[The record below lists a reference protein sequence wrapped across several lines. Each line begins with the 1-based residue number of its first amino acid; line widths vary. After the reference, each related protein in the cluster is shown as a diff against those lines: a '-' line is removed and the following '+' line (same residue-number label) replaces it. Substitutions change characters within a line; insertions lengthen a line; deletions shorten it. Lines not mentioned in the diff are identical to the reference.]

1 MSKMDNI
8 QNKAGELAADL
19 PRGVMVVAQP
29 AMLSGLSALSDQVKA
44 VACDVEAPLPLA
56 DISTA
61 SIVVIEV
68 DPASRNTLERVD
80 ALRAQLPGIK
90 VIAGLGN
97 VDIATSRQ
105 LLRRGVSDIVAL
117 PFSLDELVTSIVDTA
132 QTIEADADTEQ
143 TLAPFITVIKS
154 IGGAGSTTVL
164 THLAAQMAHDQGDAR
179 ACILDLDLQS
189 GDVSQYLGAS
199 SRQSLLDLLEA
210 GDRLDGDLLKSV
222 ATKAHDLIDV
232 IAPPTDIVPIES
244 VDFEQLMRVI
254 TLARR
259 HYDIVLVDLPAS
271 FTNWSLSTVYAAD
284 MSILVGTLTIPSLR
298 HAKRQL
304 DFLVS
309 MGIAKDTLH
318 VVLNQVEKKLFKSID
333 PNDAEK
339 ALKHPVLTTLSEEEA
354 LLRAAQD
361 QGKLI
366 YAVQKRSK
374 FSKDIMQLSDLVAE
388 HMLEAE

>member
-29 AMLSGLSALSDQVKA
+29 AMLSDLSALASQIKA
-44 VACDVEAPLPLA
+44 IACDVDAALPLA

-164 THLAAQMAHDQGDAR
+164 THLAAQMAHDQGDFGAR
-179 ACILDLDLQS
+179 LCDVQAC
-189 GDVSQYLGAS
+189 
-199 SRQSLLDLLEA
+199 EA
-210 GDRLDGDLLKSV
+210 GTAQLYWSMDDRS
-222 ATKAHDLIDV
+222 
-232 IAPPTDIVPIES
+232 
-244 VDFEQLMRVI
+244 
-254 TLARR
+254 
-259 HYDIVLVDLPAS
+259 
-271 FTNWSLSTVYAAD
+271 
-284 MSILVGTLTIPSLR
+284 
-298 HAKRQL
+298 
-304 DFLVS
+304 
-309 MGIAKDTLH
+309 
-318 VVLNQVEKKLFKSID
+318 
-333 PNDAEK
+333 
-339 ALKHPVLTTLSEEEA
+339 
-354 LLRAAQD
+354 
-361 QGKLI
+361 
-366 YAVQKRSK
+366 
-374 FSKDIMQLSDLVAE
+374 
-388 HMLEAE
+388 